1 MKKISSKQSIEN
13 RLLSKV
19 YKTIA
24 EDRGHYCTGCGRA
37 DLALSHSHIIPRSR
51 RKDLVLDPD
60 NITYHCLG
68 DTTRQG
74 CHELWESNLNDKQRL
89 LDYHKSMEY
98 ILQKDAEYYFL
109 LTEFNKL

>member
-13 RLLSKV
+13 RLLSQV

-37 DLALSHSHIIPRSR
+37 DIALSHSHIIPRSR
-51 RKDLVLDPD
+51 RKDLVLAPD

-74 CHELWESNLNDKQRL
+74 CHELWESNLSDKQRL

-98 ILQKDAEYYFL
+98 ILQEDAEYYFI
-109 LTEFNKL
+109 LTELNK